1 MIQNSLAVAGF
12 LLLSLA
18 DILWAKGG
26 KAVVSLRVHGYLAV
40 CAAIVLIALESRPR
54 RPLSAIFAVAAS
66 VSGALLI
73 WSVFLE
79 IVIEKRKRK
88 LGPADTVVS
97 GTYSLCRHPG
107 FWWFT
112 FLLVSLGALKDF
124 SAHWPTILLMIAL
137 DLLLIVIQDCYTFP
151 KVFRGYDDYK
161 KSVPFLI
168 PRLNRGQSRRN

>member
-1 MIQNSLAVAGF
+1 MIQNSLVAAGF
-12 LLLSLA
+12 LLLILA
-18 DILWAKGG
+18 DILWAKGK
-26 KAVVSLRVHGYLAV
+26 KAVVFLRVPGYLAV
-40 CAAIVLIALESRPR
+40 CAAIGLIALEPWSRQ
-54 RPLSAIFAVAAS
+54 PLSAIFAVAAS

-79 IVIEKRKRK
+79 IGIEKRKRK

-112 FLLVSLGALKDF
+112 FFLVSMGALKDF
-124 SAHWPTILLMIAL
+124 SAYFPTILLMIAF
-137 DLLLIVIQDCYTFP
+137 DLLLIVIEDCYTFP